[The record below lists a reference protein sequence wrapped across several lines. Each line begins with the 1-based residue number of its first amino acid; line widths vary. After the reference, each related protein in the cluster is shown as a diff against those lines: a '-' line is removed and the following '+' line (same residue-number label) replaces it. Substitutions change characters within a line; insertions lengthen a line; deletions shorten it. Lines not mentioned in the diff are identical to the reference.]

1 MPISCSFSCE
11 GPARFVPDSYR
22 KTALARAG
30 GFYNTYYEDEGHY
43 HEESVETVAGDNGRY
58 YDCLY
63 ETIVNGAEPLVTE
76 AKGEGWA
83 MEMRAFHTASGEV
96 AYWVDAFA
104 GPDAEWLVFLPG
116 LTADHTLFD
125 AQLAHFSGKA
135 NCLVWDAPAH
145 GASRPYP
152 LDFSMDDL
160 ARILHDILE
169 SEGIERPVLV
179 GQSLGGY
186 VSQAFI
192 DLYLG
197 EAAGFVA
204 IDSAPLKRKY
214 YPTWE
219 VKALRHT
226 KGMYQAI
233 PWALLKPWGSWGT
246 ATTERGRAGMRSF
259 MDGYTKR
266 EYVDLAAHG
275 YRMLADA
282 VESKQRFDI
291 DCPALLLC
299 GEKDH
304 AGDVR
309 PFNRKWAAGEGIPL
323 VWVPGAGHNS
333 NVDAPGFVNAQIEE
347 FVASLEGN

>member
-1 MPISCSFSCE
+1 MCDGRGRI
-11 GPARFVPDSYR
+11 VDR
-22 KTALARAG
+22 KT
-30 GFYNTYYEDEGHY
+30 F
-43 HEESVETVAGDNGRY
+43 S
-58 YDCLY
+58 
-63 ETIVNGAEPLVTE
+63 
-76 AKGEGWA
+76 
-83 MEMRAFHTASGEV
+83 TASGEV
-96 AYWVDAFA
+96 AYWVDTSAEA
-104 GPDAEWLVFLPG
+104 GAPLLVFLPG

-125 AQLAHFSGKA
+125 AQMAHFSGKA

-152 LDFSMDDL
+152 LDFTMDDL
-160 ARILHDILE
+160 ARILHGILE
-169 SEGIERPVLV
+169 SEGMARPILV

-186 VSQAFI
+186 VSQAYI
-192 DLYLG
+192 DLYPG
-197 EAAGFVA
+197 EAAGFVS

-233 PWALLKPWGSWGT
+233 PWAMLKPWGSWGT
-246 ATTERGRAGMRSF
+246 ATTERGRAGMRAF
-259 MDGYTKR
+259 MDGYTKC

-309 PFNRKWAAGEGIPL
+309 PFNRKWTAGGGIPL

-333 NVDAPGFVNAQIEE
+333 NVDAPGFVNAQIED
-347 FVASLEGN
+347 FVASLNL

>member
-1 MPISCSFSCE
+1 MIVSTGLGGRWRGGRTVE
-11 GPARFVPDSYR
+11 RKRFD
-22 KTALARAG
+22 
-30 GFYNTYYEDEGHY
+30 
-43 HEESVETVAGDNGRY
+43 
-58 YDCLY
+58 
-63 ETIVNGAEPLVTE
+63 
-76 AKGEGWA
+76 
-83 MEMRAFHTASGEV
+83 TASGGI
-96 AYWVDAFA
+96 AYWVDASV
-104 GPDAEWLVFLPG
+104 GSGTPWLVFLPG

-125 AQLAHFSGKA
+125 AQMAYFSGKA

-152 LDFSMDDL
+152 LDFSMGDL
-160 ARILHDILE
+160 ACILHGILDL
-169 SEGIERPVLV
+169 EGITHPVLV

-186 VSQAFI
+186 ISQAFI
-192 DLYLG
+192 DRYPS
-197 EAAGFVA
+197 EVAGFVS

-219 VKALRHT
+219 VKVLRHT

-259 MDGYTKR
+259 MDGYSKR

-282 VESKQRFDI
+282 VEAGRAYDI
-291 DCPALLLC
+291 DCPVLLLC
-299 GEKDH
+299 GEKDR

-333 NVDAPGFVNAQIEE
+333 NVDAPGFVNAQIER
-347 FVASLEGN
+347 FIASL

>member
-1 MPISCSFSCE
+1 MDKKWF
-11 GPARFVPDSYR
+11 
-22 KTALARAG
+22 
-30 GFYNTYYEDEGHY
+30 
-43 HEESVETVAGDNGRY
+43 ETSSGR
-58 YDCLY
+58 
-63 ETIVNGAEPLVTE
+63 
-76 AKGEGWA
+76 
-83 MEMRAFHTASGEV
+83 V
-96 AYWVDAFA
+96 AYWVDASA
-104 GPDAEWLVFLPG
+104 GHDEPWLVFLPG

-125 AQLAHFSGKA
+125 AQTTHFAGKA

-160 ARILHDILE
+160 ARILHGVLE
-169 SEGIERPVLV
+169 SEGVVRPVLV

-186 VSQAFI
+186 VAQAFF
-192 DLYLG
+192 DLYPG
-197 EAAGFVA
+197 EATGFVA

-226 KGMYQAI
+226 KGMYQAL
-233 PWALLKPWGSWGT
+233 PWVLLKPWGSWGT
-246 ATTERGRAGMRSF
+246 ATTERGRANMRSF

-282 VESKQRFDI
+282 VEADRAYDI

-299 GEKDH
+299 GEKDR
-304 AGDVR
+304 AGDVK

-333 NVDAPGFVNAQIEE
+333 NVDAPNFVNAQIEK
-347 FVASLEGN
+347 FVADLGL

>member
-1 MPISCSFSCE
+1 M
-11 GPARFVPDSYR
+11 DR
-22 KTALARAG
+22 KTFG
-30 GFYNTYYEDEGHY
+30 T
-43 HEESVETVAGDNGRY
+43 T
-58 YDCLY
+58 
-63 ETIVNGAEPLVTE
+63 
-76 AKGEGWA
+76 
-83 MEMRAFHTASGEV
+83 SGEV
-96 AYWVDAFA
+96 AYWVDAS
-104 GPDAEWLVFLPG
+104 AEASAPLLVFLPG

-125 AQLAHFSGKA
+125 AQMAHFSGKA

-152 LDFSMDDL
+152 LDFTMDDL
-160 ARILHDILE
+160 ARILHGILE
-169 SEGIERPVLV
+169 SEGIARPILV

-186 VSQAFI
+186 VSQAYI
-192 DLYLG
+192 DLYPG
-197 EAAGFVA
+197 EAAGFVS
-204 IDSAPLKRKY
+204 IDSAPLKHKY

-233 PWALLKPWGSWGT
+233 PWTMLKPWGSWGT
-246 ATTERGRAGMRSF
+246 ATTERGRAGMRAF

-282 VESKQRFDI
+282 VEAQRAYDI

-299 GEKDH
+299 GEKDR
-304 AGDVR
+304 AGDVK
-309 PFNRKWAAGEGIPL
+309 PFNRKWAVGEGIPL

-333 NVDAPGFVNAQIEE
+333 NVDAPCFVNARIED
-347 FVASLEGN
+347 FVASLSQGDR